1 MNARSHEKPMTKRDW
16 LIPAG
21 LILLTIVP
29 ALGGAVRLNDLA
41 NAVEVTAKNAR
52 FHASP
57 LPILIHIPAA
67 LLYGFLGALQFSP
80 GFRKR
85 NRPWHRTAGKVLLPA
100 AILTAGSGLWMTLF
114 YPWAPGDGLAVYLER
129 IIVGVASL
137 VFIGLGIEAIR
148 RRQYAKHGE
157 WMIRAYALGIGAGTQ
172 VLTHLPWFILA
183 DQAPGETARGIM
195 MGGAWAINA
204 IVAEVIIR
212 WPKRRAVAAMAPTR
226 MRAVQASPTA
236 RAA

>member
-1 MNARSHEKPMTKRDW
+1 VKAADTKAQAKAHARPKRDW

-21 LILLTIVP
+21 LIVLTIVP
-29 ALGGAVRLNDLA
+29 ALGGAVRLADLA
-41 NAVEVTAKNAR
+41 SAAEVTAKNAR

-100 AILTAGSGLWMTLF
+100 ATLTALTGLWMTVF

-129 IIVGVASL
+129 LVVGVASIA
-137 VFIGLGIEAIR
+137 FLGIGIGALV
-148 RRQYAKHGE
+148 RRQYATHGE
-157 WMIRAYALGIGAGTQ
+157 WMIRAYALGMGAGTQ
-172 VLTHLPWFILA
+172 VFTHLPWFILA
-183 DQAPGETARGIM
+183 DAAPQETARGIM
-195 MGGAWAINA
+195 MGAGWAINA
-204 IVAEVIIR
+204 IVAEWIIR
-212 WPKRRAVAAMAPTR
+212 RPKRDALQAAP
-226 MRAVQASPTA
+226 QARPA
-236 RAA
+236 QLKAA